1 MKKILFSLIF
11 MLLIAGC
18 ALAEADFTLD
28 ERALIPGM
36 ERTWLQGH
44 TPPISDGTLSICLP
58 IRSESAYGN
67 ITATLII
74 DDEASSPFKTQKM
87 SASFSRNE
95 SRLYPVKLRLK
106 LLSDYQKG
114 DYYVTVR
121 IEGKDKEGNVLSTDF
136 PLVLRLW
143 EGKPRTESLTP
154 VISGMNPDLNVG
166 ENGSLSFELENPC
179 LYADMT
185 DLVLTVEDSSGDVL
199 PLESDTMELNDLLSG
214 SKLQVSV
221 PLTVQPNAK
230 VTMHRLKLTLT
241 YSVFGE
247 AKTLTETFTV
257 PVKQEIRLEHGGTDM
272 ASTVIQG
279 DSVAL
284 TLPLMNLGHGEIRN
298 AMVTLNL
305 PGIVENQ
312 SVLVGTIAAGETKQ
326 AKLNFAP
333 GKEVLGELTG
343 TAYIYGEDAWG
354 NQVDFQLPVSL
365 IVEEKIEAEAAEK
378 SETTTKMDMPPVLV
392 YVLSGVCA
400 LLLLLLMVQH
410 VVMTRKIHRIEEANL

>member
-58 IRSESAYGN
+58 IRSESAHGN

-74 DDEASSPFKTQKM
+74 DDEALSPFKTQKM
-87 SASFSRNE
+87 SASFSRND

-121 IEGKDKEGNVLSTDF
+121 IEGKDKEGNVLSADF

-143 EGKPRTESLTP
+143 EGKPRTEALTP
-154 VISGMNPDLNVG
+154 LISGINPNLNVG

-179 LYADMT
+179 LYADMAS
-185 DLVLTVEDSSGDVL
+185 LVLTVEDSSGDVL

-214 SKLQVSV
+214 SKMQVSV
-221 PLTVQPNAK
+221 PLTVQPDAK
-230 VTMHRLKLTLT
+230 VTMHRLKLTLN

-247 AKTLTETFTV
+247 TKTLTQTFTV
-257 PVKQEIRLEHGGTDM
+257 PVKQEIRLEHGGIDM

-284 TLPLMNLGHGEIRN
+284 TLPLMNMGRGEIRN

-305 PGIVENQ
+305 PGFVENQ
-312 SVLVGTIAAGETKQ
+312 SVLAGTIAAGETKQ
-326 AKLNFAP
+326 AKLNFSP
-333 GKEVLGELTG
+333 GSGLLGEYAG
-343 TAYIYGEDAWG
+343 EIRVYGEDAWG
-354 NQVDFQLPVSL
+354 NSTGFVLPVSI
-365 IVEEKIEAEAAEK
+365 IVEAKTEIPST
-378 SETTTKMDMPPVLV
+378 SEDASTVVKESPTRMLVLA
-392 YVLSGVCA
+392 GACA
-400 LLLLLLMVQH
+400 LLLILLIVQH
-410 VVMTRKIHRIEEANL
+410 LVLTRKIRRIEETGL